1 MLVYSCRGN
10 LAAITLKMEISKC
23 SLWESRF
30 IKPGFHIIVPI
41 ALVILKNFETF
52 RTTGTII
59 IIGGFHVI
67 IQVIASMARDTG
79 SSVMS
84 LGQTIEFLHGFRK
97 QANHTCN
104 DGF

>member
-41 ALVILKNFETF
+41 ALVILNNFETIW
-52 RTTGTII
+52 TTGT

-67 IQVIASMARDTG
+67 IRVIASMARDTG
-79 SSVMS
+79 SSVIS